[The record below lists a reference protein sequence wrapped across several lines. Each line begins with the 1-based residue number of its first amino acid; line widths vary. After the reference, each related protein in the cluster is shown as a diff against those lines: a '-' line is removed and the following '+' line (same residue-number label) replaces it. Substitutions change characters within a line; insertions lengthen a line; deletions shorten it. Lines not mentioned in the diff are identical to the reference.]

1 MGSGYWE
8 MLSQDILPQAA
19 TDRGFALSAVIS
31 HLGCLIARHTIIVP
45 IAAQEWTVMEMTDTL
60 ELIASIE
67 WIALGVLVFW
77 RLRHLNK
84 RMSQVLDE
92 IEELYKD
99 A

>member
-1 MGSGYWE
+1 M
-8 MLSQDILPQAA
+8 A
-19 TDRGFALSAVIS
+19 
-31 HLGCLIARHTIIVP
+31 
-45 IAAQEWTVMEMTDTL
+45 DTL